1 MNKWDEVFLIT
12 FITCDAIIENNN
24 GIKNFYN
31 YFYKNL
37 KVETKDILSKL
48 FK

>member
-1 MNKWDEVFLIT
+1 MNRWEKLFLIT
-12 FITCDAIIENNN
+12 FITCDVIIESNNE
-24 GIKNFYN
+24 IKYFYN

-37 KVETKDILSKL
+37 KMQTKDILVRL